1 MWVGS
6 KEEPIFFSLFL
17 FWRGKVDKG
26 RTRKLQPAICE
37 KAFLDF
43 VRTCCFESGVLF
55 MGGSMSYKEGM
66 LFSPNCGGLV
76 YLKCG
81 TKQILPFMYV
91 SFFASQPLPPSSLTS
106 PPLVIIDSQ

>member
-1 MWVGS
+1 
-6 KEEPIFFSLFL
+6 
-17 FWRGKVDKG
+17 
-26 RTRKLQPAICE
+26 
-37 KAFLDF
+37 
-43 VRTCCFESGVLF
+43 